1 MVPVSKNFGE
11 KSIAKNYRPVSLLS
25 VAHKIFGKLVNN
37 SVVDHLKKCRPTRST
52 ADLLT
57 VVCDRIARFFNRFEA
72 NRAVAHD
79 MSQVFDRV

>member
-1 MVPVSKNFGE
+1 MVPVSKNVGE
-11 KSIAKNYRPVSLLS
+11 KSIARNYRPFSLLS
-25 VAHKIFGKLVNN
+25 VVHKIFGKLVNN
-37 SVVDHLKKCRPTRST
+37 SVVDHPKKCRPTQST

-57 VVCDRIARFFNRFEA
+57 VVCDRIARSFSRSEA